1 MLYRWS
7 EASSVAITGSE
18 ALLKLPQ
25 RSNHCRTLTGVAM
38 VSKLILSHFQGA
50 GERSEGMWSLL

>member
-7 EASSVAITGSE
+7 EASSVAITVSE